1 MKVKHS
7 KKTKQTQKIIELD
20 NNPVREYL
28 KAQQGKILSVKY
40 LQKNLPVS
48 LKKRQVYYYCTHSNF
63 IERAQPI
70 EVGSGKEKLNIF
82 KYIV

>member
-28 KAQQGKILSVKY
+28 KSQQGKILSVKY

-48 LKKRQVYYYCTHSNF
+48 LKKD
-63 IERAQPI
+63 
-70 EVGSGKEKLNIF
+70 
-82 KYIV
+82 KYIIIVLILTLSKEHNRLKLVREKKIEYI